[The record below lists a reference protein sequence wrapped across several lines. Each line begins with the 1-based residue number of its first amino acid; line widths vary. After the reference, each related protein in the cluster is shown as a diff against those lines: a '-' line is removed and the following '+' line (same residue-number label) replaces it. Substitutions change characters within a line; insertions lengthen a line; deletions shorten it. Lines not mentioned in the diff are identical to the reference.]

1 MTDISREVC
10 EEYLDAL
17 VTVELSVRFAQL
29 EDRKINATIRATV
42 TELLKRIRDKKI
54 RAIFAGLARQ
64 PFPNGALKMM
74 RRQLDSLVGEPVC
87 AQ

>member
-42 TELLKRIRDKKI
+42 TELLKRIRDRKI
-54 RAIFAGLARQ
+54 RTIFAGLAHQ
-64 PFPNGALKMM
+64 PFPDGALKMM
-74 RRQLDSLVGEPVC
+74 SRQLDSLVGEPVC

>member
-1 MTDISREVC
+1 MTDISREAC

-54 RAIFAGLARQ
+54 RAILLA
-64 PFPNGALKMM
+64 
-74 RRQLDSLVGEPVC
+74 
-87 AQ
+87 